1 VHTQIG
7 KLATLDNR
15 FCIGRLKNIGFLVSK
30 QYLNLKKQYMNN
42 VFPVFVSKYKKYT
55 ESSWSQRNVQVYIFP
70 GEYEGYLRA
79 ATKILDST
87 ILTLILLV
95 RELIA

>member
-1 VHTQIG
+1 
-7 KLATLDNR
+7 
-15 FCIGRLKNIGFLVSK
+15 
-30 QYLNLKKQYMNN
+30 MNN
-42 VFPVFVSKYKKYT
+42 VFPVFVSKYKKYP

-79 ATKILDST
+79 ATKIFDST